1 MIQGRGKWK
10 CFTLIE
16 LLVVIAIIAILA
28 SLLLPALGRAKELA
42 QGIKCTSNLKTL
54 GTVHQLYIGDNREY
68 IMPGMD
74 NRFWSAQFP
83 PPLGNKQWMWFAW
96 QLVKYGEN
104 GGYLVCPSAKKE
116 YSETGYADPGD
127 KNSATFVLGYAQN
140 ADLSCGFYSGAHLAY
155 RKLNFWKFPTRTVA
169 MTDGAKKMVSGQTF
183 VQGTIVRYWDVAN
196 AWTFTGRHLKFC
208 NTLYLDGH
216 VGKITWQWAARPDLS
231 PHLIWQ
237 PSMQ

>member
-1 MIQGRGKWK
+1 MTNILISGILGHMGKN
-10 CFTLIE
+10 
-16 LLVVIAIIAILA
+16 VY
-28 SLLLPALGRAKELA
+28 ELA
-42 QGIKCTSNLKTL
+42 QADKDVCCVCGIDLTKTACDGTPVYDSFADVHEPVDVVIDFSSAANLK
-54 GTVHQLYIGDNREY
+54 N
-68 IMPGMD
+68 
-74 NRFWSAQFP
+74 
-83 PPLGNKQWMWFAW
+83 
-96 QLVKYGEN
+96 
-104 GGYLVCPSAKKE
+104 
-116 YSETGYADPGD
+116 
-127 KNSATFVLGYAQN
+127 VLGYAQN